1 MSNMGIYAPRTIRDQ
16 STDCLAAKYA
26 LTSFTIRL
34 SKAYADGLIYAN
46 HLSHGRMYGTG
57 ITKPVYIVNSVENP
71 APNGIDS
78 DSVLDFA
85 PSARQIIEPVSSI
98 MKEKRR

>member
-1 MSNMGIYAPRTIRDQ
+1 MWNMGIYAPRTIQ
-16 STDCLAAKYA
+16 SKSNDFLAAKHA

-46 HLSHGRMYGTG
+46 HLSHGRIYGTG

-78 DSVLDFA
+78 DNVLDFA
-85 PSARQIIEPVSSI
+85 PSARQIIEPVSNI
-98 MKEKRR
+98 MNEKRR